1 MYENYTDHLRSNLKL
16 NEISTLLF
24 SQFYKIIRN
33 QLEIVV
39 KAIYGL
45 HPNKYFKILNLTFWG
60 RTLVKR
66 SFGVHSNSRGVG
78 EIKDL
83 PISINF
89 SNRNM
94 ESCYSCF
101 AFYLHACSKTYQV
114 FWLSNTHA
122 SVCVTVRSPKK
133 NMVWIIYLLCQSV

>member
-45 HPNKYFKILNLTFWG
+45 HPNKYFKILNLTF
-60 RTLVKR
+60 
-66 SFGVHSNSRGVG
+66 
-78 EIKDL
+78 
-83 PISINF
+83 
-89 SNRNM
+89 
-94 ESCYSCF
+94 
-101 AFYLHACSKTYQV
+101 
-114 FWLSNTHA
+114 
-122 SVCVTVRSPKK
+122 
-133 NMVWIIYLLCQSV
+133 